1 MQFTFEELVIINNA
15 INESLEAIDKQEYQ
29 TRLGGSPEDAL
40 KLMKKVQDLLDQTKG
55 TPTV

>member
-29 TRLGGSPEDAL
+29 
-40 KLMKKVQDLLDQTKG
+40 QDW
-55 TPTV
+55 VEVRRMH